1 MNKVTKVGLTAL
13 ATSLV
18 ATASYAGELSVSGSA
33 SLTYTGLDANSNV
46 NPWVMGD
53 SIKFS
58 GSGDLDN
65 GMTVSVYYELDG
77 AGAAGHRNFDD
88 YNLKLGMGDM
98 GTLSFSGA
106 SSSGSGVDSVKD
118 IVPKAYTPVYEA
130 ANEVGGAV
138 DNGLLDTSGNT
149 QTGQW
154 GYDVTAAGF
163 DLSVSYNPKPAAAA
177 AAETGYSVSYSGLMD
192 GLTLVY
198 GVFDDGDIAE
208 NDTIGAKLT
217 MGSMT
222 AAIQST
228 NVDYEATT
236 STDQDATHMG
246 ISMAI
251 NDDLTV
257 SAGRQEVEFDGAT
270 EDEVNTGIAASYTM
284 GSISFSTQ
292 INKVESA
299 GGTANKDA
307 EASIF
312 VASFAF

>member
-33 SLTYTGLDANSNV
+33 SLTYTGLDTNSDV
-46 NPWVMGD
+46 NPWAMGD

-65 GMTVSVYYELDG
+65 GMSVSVYYEIDG
-77 AGAAGHRNFDD
+77 ASSGHKVYDD

-130 ANEVGGAV
+130 ANEVGGAA
-138 DNGLLDTSGNT
+138 DNGLLDTTGNT

-154 GYDVTAAGF
+154 GYDVSAMGF
-163 DLSVSYNPKPAAAA
+163 DFSVSYNSVPGTSAE
-177 AAETGYSVSYSGLMD
+177 AETGYSVSYSGLMD

-198 GVFDDGDIAE
+198 GMFDDGDIAE
-208 NDTIGAKLT
+208 NDTIGVKYS
-217 MGSMT
+217 MGNMT
-222 AAIQST
+222 AALQST
-228 NVDYEATT
+228 NVDYEATG

-246 ISMAI
+246 ISIAV

-257 SAGRQEVEFDGAT
+257 SAGRQEVEFDGGT
-270 EDEVNTGIAASYTM
+270 EDEVNTGIQASYTM
-284 GSISFSTQ
+284 GSISTSVA
-292 INKVESA
+292 INSVESA
-299 GGTANKDA
+299 GGTAGKDA
-307 EASIF
+307 QASIF
-312 VASFAF
+312 SASFAF

>member
-33 SLTYTGLDANSNV
+33 SLTYTGLDSNSDV
-46 NPWVMGD
+46 NPWAMGD
-53 SIKFS
+53 SVKFN

-77 AGAAGHRNFDD
+77 GYTQYDD

-130 ANEVGGAV
+130 ANEAGTTGV

-154 GYDVTAAGF
+154 GYDVNAAGF
-163 DLSVSYNPKPAAAA
+163 DLSVSYNPKPGTSAE
-177 AAETGYSVSYSGLMD
+177 AETGYSVSYSGLMD

-198 GVFDDGDIAE
+198 GIFDDGDIAE
-208 NDTIGAKLT
+208 NDTIGVKYT
-217 MGSMT
+217 MGNMT

-228 NVDYEATT
+228 NVDYEATG

-246 ISMAI
+246 ISLAV

-257 SAGRQEVEFDGAT
+257 SAGRQEVEFDGAG
-270 EDEVNTGIAASYTM
+270 EDEVNTGIQASYTM
-284 GSISFSTQ
+284 GSISLTAA
-292 INKVESA
+292 INSVESA
-299 GGTANKDA
+299 GGVANTDA

>member
-18 ATASYAGELSVSGSA
+18 STASFAGEMSVSGSA
-33 SLTYTGLDANSNV
+33 SLTYTGLDSNSGV

-53 SIKFS
+53 SVKFN

-77 AGAAGHRNFDD
+77 GTYDD

-118 IVPKAYTPVYEA
+118 IVPAAYTPVYEA
-130 ANEVGGAV
+130 ANEVGGAK
-138 DNGLLDTSGNT
+138 DNGLLDTSGNN

-154 GYDVTAAGF
+154 GYDVNAAGF
-163 DLSVSYNPKPAAAA
+163 DLSVSYNPKPAVTA

-198 GVFDDGDIAE
+198 GIFDDGDIAE
-208 NDTIGAKLT
+208 NDTFGAKYT

-222 AAIQST
+222 AAVQAT
-228 NVDYEATT
+228 NVDYEAQA

-257 SAGRQEVEFDGAT
+257 SAGRQEVEFDGGT
-270 EDEVNTGIAASYTM
+270 EDEVNTGIQASYTM
-284 GSISFSTQ
+284 GSISFSTA
-292 INKVESA
+292 INSVESA

>member
-18 ATASYAGELSVSGSA
+18 STASFAGEMSVSGSA
-33 SLTYTGLDANSNV
+33 SLTYTGLDSNSGV

-53 SIKFS
+53 SVKFN

-77 AGAAGHRNFDD
+77 GTYDD

-118 IVPKAYTPVYEA
+118 IVPSAYTPVYEA
-130 ANEVGGAV
+130 ANEVSGAK
-138 DNGLLDTSGNT
+138 DNGLLDTSGNN

-154 GYDVTAAGF
+154 GYDVNAAGF

-198 GVFDDGDIAE
+198 GIFDDGDIAE
-208 NDTIGAKLT
+208 NDTIGAKYT
-217 MGSMT
+217 MGSVT

-228 NVDYEATT
+228 NVDYEAVA

-257 SAGRQEVEFDGAT
+257 SAGRQEVEFDGGT
-270 EDEVNTGIAASYTM
+270 EDEVNTGIQASYTM
-284 GSISFSTQ
+284 GSISFSTA
-292 INKVESA
+292 INSVESA